1 MMSSSS
7 SDAKMQRL
15 QMVFNK
21 ALQASIEGIDNSQ
34 LEHCFGNTTKT
45 LGNNIQHIF
54 IKKIAK
60 VETNLQK
67 TFEELC
73 SQHDMEELF
82 AGAGGGAGGGGDDGS
97 SSSGDGG
104 AALSKLVSDIQ
115 NEEMKQLNAA
125 ISKME
130 NEIIKLTAEATKIH
144 QNVTI
149 EMASG
154 RAESQ
159 KLASAAAQIS

>member
-1 MMSSSS
+1 
-7 SDAKMQRL
+7 
-15 QMVFNK
+15 
-21 ALQASIEGIDNSQ
+21 
-34 LEHCFGNTTKT
+34 
-45 LGNNIQHIF
+45 
-54 IKKIAK
+54 
-60 VETNLQK
+60 
-67 TFEELC
+67 
-73 SQHDMEELF
+73 MEELF

-144 QNVTI
+144 QVRYRT
-149 EMASG
+149 
-154 RAESQ
+154 
-159 KLASAAAQIS
+159 K